1 MTFRHVILDRDG
13 VLNHE
18 APAGGYITRPED
30 FSWLPGA
37 LEALRMLREA
47 GLYLSVATNQSGVGR
62 GVMSLAQLEAVH
74 ERMTSEAARQGAAL
88 DAVLFCPHG
97 PDDGCDCRKPAPGL
111 IRDAILR
118 SGLAASESIVVGDAH
133 RDLEAAARA
142 GVRAALVRTGKGR
155 QTESELNGMNVPTY
169 DNLPELAR
177 ALLGRSDSLE

>member
-62 GVMSLAQLEAVH
+62 GLMSLAQLEAVH

-97 PDDGCDCRKPAPGL
+97 PDDGCDCRKPAPGMVTKAMRDLGFRPNEVVL
-111 IRDAILR
+111 IGDSDADMGAAEAAGIQGVRVAVAGRSAPVGAARDF
-118 SGLAASESIVVGDAH
+118 
-133 RDLEAAARA
+133 LEAARRA
-142 GVRAALVRTGKGR
+142 C
-155 QTESELNGMNVPTY
+155 
-169 DNLPELAR
+169 
-177 ALLGRSDSLE
+177 ALLSERGG